1 MCLSASLI
9 GVIAYIRRRSLVSET
24 LSHATYPGI
33 VLGACIATFDVSML
47 IGAFVSALAALWLV
61 HAMQT
66 RLKLS
71 SDAVL
76 CAVLVTFLGLGV
88 LIASHLQFSNPKLYS
103 KVQVFL
109 FGQAATLMDVH
120 IVMYAALAAVVILF
134 LAFHFHSLKAIN
146 FDRLFSQSIG
156 LKIKWID
163 TLTLILLA
171 LAVVIGIRSVGVVLI
186 SGMLVAPAIAAR
198 KLTHKLSIMLI
209 IAGGIGMI
217 SGFVGTWL
225 SIEMRSLHLPT
236 GPLIV
241 AVASLICMLTML
253 FSKEQGL
260 IARGVRV
267 LVFRRQCKIENVLK
281 SLWKS
286 GQTDLR
292 SLSGHLGI
300 RPLSGR
306 MVLSRLIRQGWCETC
321 QGKYALTTD
330 GKRRASHIVRLHRL
344 WEVYLTS
351 QLGMTADKVHRSA
364 EEMEHILSPDL
375 EIRLI
380 ELLKNPKKDPHAQPI
395 PKKEHFS

>member
-1 MCLSASLI
+1 
-9 GVIAYIRRRSLVSET
+9 
-24 LSHATYPGI
+24 
-33 VLGACIATFDVSML
+33 
-47 IGAFVSALAALWLV
+47 
-61 HAMQT
+61 
-66 RLKLS
+66 
-71 SDAVL
+71 
-76 CAVLVTFLGLGV
+76 
-88 LIASHLQFSNPKLYS
+88 LQFSDPKLYS

-109 FGQAATLMDVH
+109 FGQAATLLDVH
-120 IVMYAALAAVVILF
+120 VVMYASLAVIVSVF
-134 LAFHFHSLKAIN
+134 LVLLFHSLKAIN
-146 FDRLFSQSIG
+146 FDRSFAQSIG
-156 LKIKWID
+156 LKIQWID

-198 KLTHKLSIMLI
+198 KLTHKLSLMLI
-209 IAGGIGMI
+209 ISGGIGMF
-217 SGFVGTWL
+217 SGLVGTWL
-225 SIEMRSLHLPT
+225 SIEMRSFHLPT

-241 AVASLICMLTML
+241 TVASFICMLTML

-260 IARGVRV
+260 IARGMRIVG
-267 LVFRRQCKIENVLK
+267 FRRQCKIENVLK

-292 SLSGHLGI
+292 SLSAYLGL
-300 RPLSGR
+300 RPLQSR
-306 MVLSRLIRQGWCETC
+306 LVLSRLIRQGWCEVH
-321 QGKYALTTD
+321 QGKYALTRD

-375 EIRLI
+375 ELRLI

-395 PKKEHFS
+395 PKKEHYS

>member
-33 VLGACIATFDVSML
+33 VLGACIATFDASML
-47 IGAFVSALAALWLV
+47 IGAFVSALVALWVV

-88 LIASHLQFSNPKLYS
+88 LIASHLQFSDPKLYS

-109 FGQAATLMDVH
+109 FGQAATLLDVH
-120 IVMYAALAAVVILF
+120 VMMYAGLAVVVSVF
-134 LAFHFHSLKAIN
+134 LVLLFHSLKAIN
-146 FDRLFSQSIG
+146 FDRSFSQSIG
-156 LKIKWID
+156 LKIQWID
-163 TLTLILLA
+163 TLTLVLLA

-198 KLTHKLSIMLI
+198 KLTHKLSLMLVI
-209 IAGGIGMI
+209 SGSIGMV
-217 SGFVGTWL
+217 SGLLGTWL
-225 SIEMRSLHLPT
+225 SIEMRSFHLPT

-241 AVASLICMLTML
+241 TVASFICMLTML

-260 IARGVRV
+260 IARGMRIVG
-267 LVFRRQCKIENVLK
+267 FRRQCKIENVLK

-292 SLSGHLGI
+292 SLSAYLGL
-300 RPLSGR
+300 RPLQSR
-306 MVLSRLIRQGWCETC
+306 LVLSRLIRQGWCEAH
-321 QGKYALTTD
+321 QGKYALTRD

-375 EIRLI
+375 ELRLI

-395 PKKEHFS
+395 PKKEQFS